1 MESLS
6 QYLSIEVMHIALY
19 QYLLAFLAVLGGFV
33 LKQISSWIMSRL
45 LKVTRKTRF
54 RIDDIFLNSIAP
66 PLGWALLIGGIYL
79 ATLALPLP
87 EDPVDVWHFVN
98 ALVRSALAV
107 LFVWFGIRL
116 IDQLTDMWMEKA
128 IGTETRLDEQFI
140 PIVRSSSKVFFVIIG
155 IVLFLQNLGY
165 SVTSLLAGVGLGGAA
180 IALAS
185 KDTLSNLFGSLV
197 IFMDRPFHIGDWIE
211 VGNIEG
217 TVEEVGLRTTRIRTF
232 ANSVVT
238 LPNASLTTTAI
249 NNWSRMKKRR
259 IKTTI
264 GLTYD
269 TAPEKMKEAVNM
281 IRGLIKDDPNIRD
294 DFYLVNF
301 DSFGPYSLDI
311 LIYCFTV
318 TTNWAEFLNAKQAF
332 LLNIMSGIHALG
344 LKFAFPTQSLHLES
358 LPGEIEAL
366 TRDRPH

>member
-1 MESLS
+1 MEELK
-6 QYLSIEVMHIALY
+6 QYLSLEIMHIALY
-19 QYLLAFLAVLGGFV
+19 QYLLAFLAVLAGFV
-33 LKQISSWIMSRL
+33 LKQISSWITDRLCKITRESRFKIGDVL
-45 LKVTRKTRF
+45 V
-54 RIDDIFLNSIAP
+54 NSIAP
-66 PLGWALLIGGIYL
+66 PLGWAFLIGGLYL

-87 EDPVDVWHFVN
+87 DDPVDVRYFVN

-116 IDQLTDMWMEKA
+116 INQLTDMWMEKA
-128 IGTETRLDEQFI
+128 KVTETRLDEQFI

-155 IVLFLQNLGY
+155 VVLFLQNLGY

-211 VGNIEG
+211 VGDIEG

-232 ANSVVT
+232 ANSVIT

-269 TAPEKMKEAVNM
+269 TGPEKMAEAVKM
-281 IRGLIKDDPNIRD
+281 IRELIKSDPNIRD

-301 DSFGPYSLDI
+301 DSFGAYSLDI
-311 LIYCFTV
+311 FIYCFTV
-318 TTNWAEFLNAKQAF
+318 TTDWTEFLNAKQEF
-332 LLNIMSGIHALG
+332 LLNIMSGIHDLG
-344 LKFAFPTQSLHLES
+344 LNFAFPTQSLHLES
-358 LPGEIEAL
+358 LPGEMDSL
-366 TRDRPH
+366 TRERPH